1 MQFMMVGSRG
11 DYPIINIEEIH
22 MIFYKV
28 EELQAAHK
36 NFYKQLEPR
45 LTQWSKNQIIGDLFE
60 DLVRTVTL
68 CTLLYFLYCISGYL
82 PYFRLYVSE
91 MYRRFIVTEH

>member
-1 MQFMMVGSRG
+1 MMVGSRG

-60 DLVRTVTL
+60 DLVVSTVIL
-68 CTLLYFLYCISGYL
+68 CTGHYFILHTTSVDICPMTS
-82 PYFRLYVSE
+82 
-91 MYRRFIVTEH
+91 FICSRCVVGL